1 MDLGLQNKNIIV
13 TGGTR
18 GIGLAAAA
26 ACAAE
31 GANISICGRTQDS
44 LDAATAALATHGTQ
58 IHGAI
63 CDIAD
68 AEQIKTYIAAAEAAL
83 GGIDGLV
90 NNPSGFGNTDD
101 EDSWARSMDID
112 VMGVVRCTWAATEA
126 LKASKG
132 AIVNVSSIS
141 GIGASAGSAAYGA
154 VKAAVILMTQTHAKN
169 MAGDHI
175 RVNCVAPGSIEF
187 PGGVWD
193 QAKQHMPAMYDG
205 ALASIPFGRMGEPEE
220 VGEVIAFLLSA
231 RAYWITGQT
240 VSIDGGQNL

>member
-44 LDAATAALATHGTQ
+44 LDAAMAALAAHGTQ

-68 AEQIKTYIAAAEAAL
+68 AEQIKTYIAAANTAL

-112 VMGVVRCTWAATEA
+112 VMGVVRCTGPQPRR
-126 LKASKG
+126 SKP
-132 AIVNVSSIS
+132 AKVPSSMCLRS
-141 GIGASAGSAAYGA
+141 L
-154 VKAAVILMTQTHAKN
+154 VLVHPPVPPP
-169 MAGDHI
+169 MA
-175 RVNCVAPGSIEF
+175 RLRQPL
-187 PGGVWD
+187 
-193 QAKQHMPAMYDG
+193 Y
-205 ALASIPFGRMGEPEE
+205 R
-220 VGEVIAFLLSA
+220 
-231 RAYWITGQT
+231 
-240 VSIDGGQNL
+240 

>member
-31 GANISICGRTQDS
+31 GANVSICGRTQQS
-44 LDAATAALATHGTQ
+44 LDAAITNLRKHGSQ
-58 IHGAI
+58 VHGAI

-68 AEQIKTYIAAAEAAL
+68 AEQIKAYVAAASDAL

-90 NNPSGFGNTDD
+90 NNPSGFGNSDD
-101 EDSWARSMDID
+101 EESWSRGIDID
-112 VMGVVRCTWAATEA
+112 VMGVVRCTWAATDA

-154 VKAAVILMTQTHAKN
+154 VKAAVIQMTQTHAKN
-169 MAGDHI
+169 MAPDHI

-193 QAKQHMPAMYDG
+193 QAKQHAPAMYDG

>member
-31 GANISICGRTQDS
+31 GANVSICGRTQQS
-44 LDAATAALATHGTQ
+44 LDAALKDLQKHSTQ
-58 IHGAI
+58 VHGAI

-68 AEQIKTYIAAAEAAL
+68 AEQIKAYVAAAADAL

-90 NNPSGFGNTDD
+90 NNPSGFGNSDD
-101 EDSWARSMDID
+101 EESWSRGIDID
-112 VMGVVRCTWAATEA
+112 VMGVVRCTWAATDA

-154 VKAAVILMTQTHAKN
+154 VKAAVIQMTQTHAKN
-169 MAGDHI
+169 MAPDHI

-193 QAKQHMPAMYDG
+193 QAKQHAPAMYDG

>member
-1 MDLGLQNKNIIV
+1 MDLGLTNKNIIV

-18 GIGLAAAA
+18 GIGLAAAV

-31 GANISICGRTQDS
+31 GANISICGRTQES
-44 LDAATAALATHGTQ
+44 LDAALATLGSYGTQ

-63 CDIAD
+63 CDVSD
-68 AEQIKTYIAAAEAAL
+68 PEQIKAYIAAAEAAL

-90 NNPSGFGNTDD
+90 NNPSGFGSSDD
-101 EDSWARSMDID
+101 EESWARGMDID
-112 VMGVVRCTWAATEA
+112 VMGVVRCTWAATDA

-154 VKAAVILMTQTHAKN
+154 VKAAVIQMTQTHAQN
-169 MAGDHI
+169 MAKDHI

-193 QAKQHMPAMYDG
+193 QAKQHAPAMYKG
-205 ALASIPFGRMGEPEE
+205 ALDSIPFGRMGAPEE
-220 VGEVIAFLLSA
+220 VGEVVAFLLSD
-231 RAYWITGQT
+231 RAFWVTGQT
-240 VSIDGGQNL
+240 VAIDGGQNL

>member
-31 GANISICGRTQDS
+31 GANVSICGRTQQS
-44 LDAATAALATHGTQ
+44 LDAAITNLQKHGSQ
-58 IHGAI
+58 VHGEI

-68 AEQIKTYIAAAEAAL
+68 AEQIKAYVAAASDVL

-90 NNPSGFGNTDD
+90 NNPSGFGNSDD
-101 EDSWARSMDID
+101 EESWSRGIDID
-112 VMGVVRCTWAATEA
+112 VMGVVRCTWAATDA
-126 LKASKG
+126 LRASKG

-154 VKAAVILMTQTHAKN
+154 VKAAVIQMTQTHAKN
-169 MAGDHI
+169 MAPDHI

-193 QAKQHMPAMYDG
+193 QAKQHAPAMYDD

-240 VSIDGGQNL
+240 ISIDGGQNL

>member
-31 GANISICGRTQDS
+31 GANVSICGRTQQS
-44 LDAATAALATHGTQ
+44 LDAAITNLKKHGSQ
-58 IHGAI
+58 VHGAI

-68 AEQIKTYIAAAEAAL
+68 AEQIKAYVAAASDAL

-90 NNPSGFGNTDD
+90 NNPSGFGNSDD
-101 EDSWARSMDID
+101 EESWSRGIDID
-112 VMGVVRCTWAATEA
+112 VMGVVRCTWAATDA

-154 VKAAVILMTQTHAKN
+154 VKAAVIQMTQPHAKN
-169 MAGDHI
+169 MAPDHI
-175 RVNCVAPGSIEF
+175 RVICVAPGSIEF

-193 QAKQHMPAMYDG
+193 QAKQHAPAMYDG

>member
-44 LDAATAALATHGTQ
+44 LNAATAALAVHGTQ

-68 AEQIKTYIAAAEAAL
+68 VEQIKTYIAAAEAAL

-101 EDSWARSMDID
+101 AVNGGGAYAGADACAACDWVRRGD
-112 VMGVVRCTWAATEA
+112 V
-126 LKASKG
+126 
-132 AIVNVSSIS
+132 
-141 GIGASAGSAAYGA
+141 GIGP
-154 VKAAVILMTQTHAKN
+154 VVE
-169 MAGDHI
+169 
-175 RVNCVAPGSIEF
+175 IE
-187 PGGVWD
+187 
-193 QAKQHMPAMYDG
+193 
-205 ALASIPFGRMGEPEE
+205 
-220 VGEVIAFLLSA
+220 
-231 RAYWITGQT
+231 
-240 VSIDGGQNL
+240 

>member
-31 GANISICGRTQDS
+31 GANISICGRTQQS
-44 LDAATAALATHGTQ
+44 LDTAITNLQKHSTRV
-58 IHGAI
+58 HGAI

-68 AEQIKTYIAAAEAAL
+68 AEQIKAYVAAAADAL

-90 NNPSGFGNTDD
+90 NNPSGFGNSDD
-101 EDSWARSMDID
+101 EESWSRGIDID
-112 VMGVVRCTWAATEA
+112 VMGVVRCTWAATDA

-154 VKAAVILMTQTHAKN
+154 VKAAVIQMTQTHAKN
-169 MAGDHI
+169 MAPDHI

-193 QAKQHMPAMYDG
+193 QAKQHAPAMYDG

>member
-1 MDLGLQNKNIIV
+1 MELGLKNKNIIV
-13 TGGTR
+13 TGGSR
-18 GIGLAAAA
+18 GIGLAAAV

-44 LDAATAALATHGTQ
+44 LDAATATLKSYGTVV
-58 IHGAI
+58 HDEI
-63 CDIAD
+63 CDIANAQQIKAYIAS
-68 AEQIKTYIAAAEAAL
+68 AEQAL
-83 GGIDGLV
+83 GSIDGLV

-112 VMGVVRCTWAATEA
+112 VMGVVRCTWAASNA
-126 LKASKG
+126 LQASKG

-154 VKAAVILMTQTHAKN
+154 VKAAVIQMTQTHAKN

-187 PGGVWD
+187 PGGLWD
-193 QAKQHMPAMYDG
+193 QAKQHAPDMYNV
-205 ALASIPFGRMGEPEE
+205 ALASIPFGRMGEPQE
-220 VGEVIAFLLSA
+220 VGEVIAFLLSE
-231 RAYWITGQT
+231 RAFWITGQT
-240 VSIDGGQNL
+240 VAIDGGQNL

>member
-31 GANISICGRTQDS
+31 GANVSICGRTQQS
-44 LDAATAALATHGTQ
+44 LDAAVKDLQKHGTQ
-58 IHGAI
+58 VHGAI

-68 AEQIKTYIAAAEAAL
+68 AEQIKAYVAAAADAL

-90 NNPSGFGNTDD
+90 NNPSGFGNSDD
-101 EDSWARSMDID
+101 EESWSRGIDID
-112 VMGVVRCTWAATEA
+112 VMGVVRCTWAATDA

-154 VKAAVILMTQTHAKN
+154 VKAAVIQMTQTHAKN
-169 MAGDHI
+169 MAPDHI

-193 QAKQHMPAMYDG
+193 QAKQHAPAMYDG

>member
-112 VMGVVRCTWAATEA
+112 VMGVVR
-126 LKASKG
+126 
-132 AIVNVSSIS
+132 
-141 GIGASAGSAAYGA
+141 
-154 VKAAVILMTQTHAKN
+154 
-169 MAGDHI
+169 
-175 RVNCVAPGSIEF
+175 
-187 PGGVWD
+187 
-193 QAKQHMPAMYDG
+193 
-205 ALASIPFGRMGEPEE
+205 
-220 VGEVIAFLLSA
+220 
-231 RAYWITGQT
+231 
-240 VSIDGGQNL
+240 

>member
-1 MDLGLQNKNIIV
+1 
-13 TGGTR
+13 
-18 GIGLAAAA
+18 
-26 ACAAE
+26 
-31 GANISICGRTQDS
+31 
-44 LDAATAALATHGTQ
+44 
-58 IHGAI
+58 
-63 CDIAD
+63 
-68 AEQIKTYIAAAEAAL
+68 
-83 GGIDGLV
+83 
-90 NNPSGFGNTDD
+90 
-101 EDSWARSMDID
+101 
-112 VMGVVRCTWAATEA
+112 MGVVRCTWAATDA

-154 VKAAVILMTQTHAKN
+154 VKAAVIQMTQTHAKN
-169 MAGDHI
+169 MAPDHI

-193 QAKQHMPAMYDG
+193 QAKQHAPAMYDG